1 MMLFKRTI
9 LYLCYALLCFSTS
22 TSANTEL
29 REHDEY
35 RVQLDTER
43 NLLMVVA
50 CFKTDFPDSLVAGST
65 NASSLITSVSPG
77 QKPGKKAL
85 LINRDRITLNPS
97 AEESCVNYQVDLKKL
112 INISNTGRINVNI
125 GNTLSSMAGDW
136 LWLPAGEA
144 RTVRLRFSLAEGFVS
159 SAPWHL
165 ISRTKRDT
173 VFEFSTNEA
182 VTESRVYIGQFA
194 LRELQVKGANIR
206 LVIMGKIST
215 SEVDKLTEWIRYGAE
230 SIVALY
236 GHYPLVDPQIVVFPI
251 GPYDSAVPWG
261 EVQREGGCVANLY
274 VDQTRPLKELVG
286 DWTLIHE
293 LSHMIHP
300 YLDMSG
306 RWLTEGIATYYQNVL
321 QARVGTLTEKK
332 AWLKLHQGFQR
343 GIKET
348 ESGESLVNISSN
360 MRENRMYMRVY
371 WSGVAFALKVD
382 VALRKNNNSSLDA
395 VLEKFQGCCLS
406 PNRTWSPR
414 EYINKLDELS
424 NSKAFSELY
433 EEYAYTDQFPGL
445 NELYDLL
452 GLVANKNRL
461 SLSTNTDA
469 KNLRQAIMGKRKQ

>member
-1 MMLFKRTI
+1 MMLFNRTV
-9 LYLCYALLCFSTS
+9 LYLCHVLLCFSIS
-22 TSANTEL
+22 TSANAEL

-35 RVQLDTER
+35 RVQLDTEHK
-43 NLLMVVA
+43 LLKVVA
-50 CFKTDFPDSLVAGST
+50 CFKAGLPDALVAGSE
-65 NASSLITSVSPG
+65 NASSLITSASLG
-77 QKPGKKAL
+77 QNPDQKNL
-85 LINRDRITLNPS
+85 LINRARIILIPS
-97 AEESCVNYQVDLKKL
+97 AEESCVNYQVDLENL
-112 INISNTGRINVNI
+112 INTSNTGRINVNI
-125 GNTLSSMAGDW
+125 GNTLSSIAGDW
-136 LWLPAGEA
+136 LWLPAGET
-144 RTVRLRFSLAEGFVS
+144 RTVRLRFTLPEGFVS

-165 ISRTKRDT
+165 ISRSERDT
-173 VFEFSTNEA
+173 VFEFSTDEA
-182 VTESRVYIGQFA
+182 VTESKVYIGQFA

-206 LVIMGKIST
+206 LAIMGKIST
-215 SEVDKLTEWIRYGAE
+215 SEVDKLTKWIRYGAE

-251 GPYDSAVPWG
+251 GSYDSAVPWG
-261 EVQREGGCVANLY
+261 EVQRDGGSVANLY
-274 VDQTRPLKELVG
+274 VDQTRPLKELIG

-343 GIKET
+343 GIKES

-371 WSGVAFALKVD
+371 WSGVALALKAD
-382 VALRKNNNSSLDA
+382 VILRKNNNSSLDA

-406 PNRTWSPR
+406 NNRTWSPR
-414 EYINKLDELS
+414 AYINKLDELS
-424 NSKAFSELY
+424 NSKVFSELY
-433 EEYAYTDQFPGL
+433 EEYAYSDQFPGL

-452 GLVANKNRL
+452 GLVANKNEL

-469 KNLRQAIMGKRKQ
+469 TNLRLAIMGKRKQ

>member
-1 MMLFKRTI
+1 MMLFNRTI
-9 LYLCYALLCFSTS
+9 LYLCYVLLCFSTS
-22 TSANTEL
+22 TSANTESH
-29 REHDEY
+29 EHDEY

-43 NLLMVVA
+43 KLLMVVA
-50 CFKTDFPDSLVAGST
+50 CFKTVVPDSLIAGSA
-65 NASSLITSVSPG
+65 NANSLITSASLG
-77 QKPGKKAL
+77 QKPGQQAL
-85 LINRDRITLNPS
+85 LINRARITLNSNAKEP
-97 AEESCVNYQVDLKKL
+97 CVNYQVDLKKL
-112 INISNTGRINVNI
+112 INTSDTGRINVNI
-125 GNTLSSMAGDW
+125 GNTLSSKAGDW
-136 LWLPAGEA
+136 LWLPAGDT
-144 RTVRLRFSLAEGFVS
+144 RTVRIRFSLAEGLVA
-159 SAPWHL
+159 SAPWRL

-173 VFEFSTNEA
+173 VFEFSTDEA
-182 VTESRVYIGQFA
+182 INESRVYIGQFA
-194 LRELQVKGANIR
+194 LRELQVKGAKVR

-215 SEVDKLTEWIRYGAE
+215 SKIDKLTAWIRYGAE

-236 GHYPLVDPQIVVFPI
+236 GHFPLVDPQIVIFPI
-251 GPYDSAVPWG
+251 GSYDSAVPWG
-261 EVQREGGCVANLY
+261 EVQRDGGCVANLY
-274 VDQTRPLKELVG
+274 VDQTRPLKELIG

-348 ESGESLVNISSN
+348 EPGESLVNISSK

-371 WSGVAFALKVD
+371 WSGVALALKAD
-382 VALRKNNNSSLDA
+382 VVLRKNNNSSLDT

-406 PNRTWSPR
+406 PNRTWSPS
-414 EYINKLDELS
+414 EYISKLDELS
-424 NSKAFSELY
+424 NSKVFSELY
-433 EEYAYTDQFPGL
+433 EEYAYSDKFPEL
-445 NELYDLL
+445 NELYELL
-452 GLVANKNRL
+452 GLVANKNKV